1 VSEWDF
7 LCGLEGQELFGSMI
21 RKNYNAYYRALYQRW
36 KNERWKNIWNKNR
49 EKNFEIY
56 CQKME

>member
-1 VSEWDF
+1 MSEWDF
-7 LCGLEGQELFGSMI
+7 LWGLEGQELFGSMI
-21 RKNYNAYYRALYQRW
+21 RKNYNAYYRILYQ
-36 KNERWKNIWNKNR
+36 RWKNIWNKKQ

>member
-1 VSEWDF
+1 M
-7 LCGLEGQELFGSMI
+7 GLEEQELFGSMI
-21 RKNYNAYYRALYQRW
+21 RKNYNAYYRTLYQRW
-36 KNERWKNIWNKNR
+36 KNERWKKIWNKKQ